1 MNTMKLNYEALRQVM
16 LTVQDKSLNPNPI
29 EIVNDVTEKGFTQS
43 DASYALKQAIDSR
56 LIDGKAEADLSGML
70 YFVVQDITPDG
81 HKFIDS
87 ISAEEPWAKVKQ
99 VLKEEGIPTTIPSIS
114 RTIAKLFF

>member
-1 MNTMKLNYEALRQVM
+1 
-16 LTVQDKSLNPNPI
+16 
-29 EIVNDVTEKGFTQS
+29 
-43 DASYALKQAIDSR
+43 
-56 LIDGKAEADLSGML
+56 ML

>member
-1 MNTMKLNYEALRQVM
+1 MKLNYEALRQVM

-29 EIVNDVTEKGFTQS
+29 EIVNDV
-43 DASYALKQAIDSR
+43 DSK

>member
-1 MNTMKLNYEALRQVM
+1 M
-16 LTVQDKSLNPNPI
+16 
-29 EIVNDVTEKGFTQS
+29 
-43 DASYALKQAIDSR
+43 QA
-56 LIDGKAEADLSGML
+56 MP

>member
-1 MNTMKLNYEALRQVM
+1 M
-16 LTVQDKSLNPNPI
+16 LAVQAKPLNPNPI
-29 EIVNDVTEKGFTQS
+29 EIVNDVVEKGYS
-43 DASYALKQAIDSR
+43 IEDASYALKQAIDSK

-99 VLKEEGIPTTIPSIS
+99 VLKEEGIPTTIPSIT

>member
-43 DASYALKQAIDSR
+43 DASYALLRCSR
-56 LIDGKAEADLSGML
+56 HNSRR
-70 YFVVQDITPDG
+70 T
-81 HKFIDS
+81 
-87 ISAEEPWAKVKQ
+87 Q
-99 VLKEEGIPTTIPSIS
+99 VY
-114 RTIAKLFF
+114 